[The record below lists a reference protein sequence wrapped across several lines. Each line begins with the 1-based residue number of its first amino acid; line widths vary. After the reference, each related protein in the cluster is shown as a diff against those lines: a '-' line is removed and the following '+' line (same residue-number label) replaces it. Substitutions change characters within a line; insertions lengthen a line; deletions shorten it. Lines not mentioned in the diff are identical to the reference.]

1 MPSIFNIK
9 FKRFNCNMSSTSGQI
24 DLIKKLFPVYIMTEG
39 NWEERMC
46 DSYSVPGYL
55 QEEN

>member
-1 MPSIFNIK
+1 
-9 FKRFNCNMSSTSGQI
+9 MSSTSGQI

-39 NWEERMC
+39 NREKRMC
-46 DSYSVPGYL
+46 DSYSIPGYL